1 MTATDTIAAV
11 ATPPGRGAL
20 GVVRASGSL
29 VPRLLANVVGCVPAP
44 RSATLRSFTNGH
56 GEVLDRG
63 LVLYFPAPASYTGED
78 LCEFHAHGNPH
89 LLRALLDCLYALGA
103 RPARPGEFTER
114 AFRNGKLD
122 LAQAEAVADVIEGS
136 SLRATL
142 SALRSLRGEFSRQIT
157 ELVARLTDA
166 RVALEGS
173 IDFPDDLPPAATAER
188 ECARIIALRDGLTA
202 LLGRARHGAWLAAGA
217 SVAIIG
223 APNVGKSTLLN
234 ALAGEERAIV
244 SHVPGTTRDVIAVDL
259 ELGGMA
265 LRLHDTAG
273 IRASADEIELEG
285 MRRAGQAMTGA
296 DLILLVTDDPDVRSV
311 AAHLD
316 ALGESCVREASNA
329 AVVVVHNKID
339 RVPRAPGRERCP
351 DAEHV
356 FIAARDGQ
364 GLELLHATLQD
375 SLALTVADEDEFTAR
390 ARHLKALELARDE
403 LIEVDLQRCS
413 DAPELV
419 AESLR
424 RAAETLATI
433 TGDASTEALLGEIFA
448 RFCIGK

>member
-20 GVVRASGSL
+20 GVVRASGPL
-29 VPRLLANVVGCVPAP
+29 VPRLLTAVVGGVPVP
-44 RSATLRSFTNGH
+44 RSATLSSFVNEH

-89 LLRALLDCLYALGA
+89 LLRALLDCLHALGA

-142 SALRSLRGEFSRQIT
+142 SALRSLRGEFSRQVT
-157 ELVARLTDA
+157 DLVARLTDA

-188 ECARIIALRDGLTA
+188 ECARIVALRDRLTA
-202 LLGRARHGAWLAAGA
+202 LLGRARHGARLAAGA

-234 ALAGEERAIV
+234 VLAGEERAIV
-244 SHVPGTTRDVIAVDL
+244 SQVPGTTRDVIAVDL

-273 IRASADEIELEG
+273 LRTSADEIELEG
-285 MRRAGQAMTGA
+285 MRRAGQTMASA
-296 DLILLVTDDPDVRSV
+296 DLVLLVTDDPEVRAV

-316 ALGESCVREASNA
+316 ALGTPSVSGA

-339 RVPRAPGRERCP
+339 RVPRPPGRERRA

-364 GLELLHATLQD
+364 GLELLHAVLQD
-375 SLALTVADEDEFTAR
+375 SLALTGADEDEFTAR
-390 ARHLKALELARDE
+390 ARHLEALGQARDE
-403 LIEVDLQRCS
+403 LVDVNLQLCS

>member
-20 GVVRASGSL
+20 GVVRASGPL
-29 VPRLLANVVGCVPAP
+29 VPRLLATVTGSVPTP
-44 RSATLRSFTNGH
+44 RSATLRTFMNGR
-56 GEVLDRG
+56 GEILDRG

-78 LCEFHAHGNPH
+78 MCEFHAHGNPH
-89 LLRALLDCLYALGA
+89 LLRALLECLHELGA

-122 LAQAEAVADVIEGS
+122 LAQAEAVADVIEAG
-136 SLRATL
+136 SLRATQ
-142 SALRSLRGEFSRQIT
+142 SALRSLRGEFSRQVIDI
-157 ELVARLTDA
+157 VARLTDA

-188 ECARIIALRDGLTA
+188 ECARIVALREGLTT
-202 LLGRARHGAWLAAGA
+202 LLDRARHGARLAAGA
-217 SVAIIG
+217 SVAIVG
-223 APNVGKSTLLN
+223 APNVGKSTLMN

-244 SHVPGTTRDVIAVDL
+244 SQVPGTTRDVIAVDL
-259 ELGGMA
+259 ELAGMA

-273 IRASADEIELEG
+273 LRASADEIELEG
-285 MRRAGQAMTGA
+285 MRRAGQAMASA
-296 DLILLVTDDPDVRSV
+296 DLVVLVTDDAQVQAPEAYFDGLGDVPVRSKP
-311 AAHLD
+311 LM
-316 ALGESCVREASNA
+316 
-329 AVVVVHNKID
+329 VVHNKID
-339 RVPRAPGRERCP
+339 RVPRPPGRERLGHI
-351 DAEHV
+351 EHV

-364 GLELLHATLQD
+364 GLDLLHAALQD
-375 SLALTVADEDEFTAR
+375 SLALTVAEEDEFTAR
-390 ARHLKALELARDE
+390 ARHLQALAQARDE
-403 LIEVDLQRCS
+403 LVEIDLERCG